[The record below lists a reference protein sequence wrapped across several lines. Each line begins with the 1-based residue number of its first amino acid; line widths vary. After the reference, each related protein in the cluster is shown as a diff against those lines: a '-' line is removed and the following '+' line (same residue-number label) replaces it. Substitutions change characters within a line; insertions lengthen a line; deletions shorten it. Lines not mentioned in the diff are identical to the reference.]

1 MKRLISLAAV
11 IFSIFIISFGSGS
24 DNAKMVVHA
33 DFGGVGHSGGGH
45 SFSHSSHSYR
55 SHHSGTHD
63 FEDILL
69 LLIIVGFG
77 VFVYLVLRG
86 ISERV
91 ERKHR
96 EYNVF
101 TIQPNFDKDNMTDHV
116 RNIFTELQE
125 AWMIRDISSVRRYLT
140 DRYFDKNQKIL
151 ERTLIKPDLYNI
163 ITEIDI
169 RYVKIT
175 KCAKK
180 FGKYVFKA
188 EIKAKMLD
196 YIVKRD
202 SEIIDDDIVMSG
214 SSKLRVTRIY
224 HYEFE
229 CPENSAYPEKWKLNN
244 IKLEKQLV

>member
-1 MKRLISLAAV
+1 MKKKFLIASA
-11 IFSIFIISFGSGS
+11 IFFLFIASFGIVE
-24 DNAKMVVHA
+24 NTFTVAHA

-45 SFSHSSHSYR
+45 SFGHSSHSYR

-96 EYNVF
+96 EYNIF
-101 TIQPNFDKDNMTDHV
+101 TIQPDFDKDNMADHV

-140 DRYFDKNQKIL
+140 DRFFDKNQKIL

-196 YIVKRD
+196 YIVKKD
-202 SEIIDDDIVMSG
+202 SAIVDGDVVMSG
-214 SSKLRVTRIY
+214 SSKIRVCRIY
-224 HYEFE
+224 NYEFE
-229 CPENSAYPEKWKLNN
+229 CSENSANIEDWKLKS
-244 IKLEKQLV
+244 IVLVKKAV

>member
-1 MKRLISLAAV
+1 MKSKRMISVAAV
-11 IFSIFIISFGSGS
+11 IFSIFILFFS
-24 DNAKMVVHA
+24 DNAVMNAYA

-101 TIQPNFDKDNMTDHV
+101 TIKPKFDKDNMTDHV

-175 KCAKK
+175 NDMHM
-180 FGKYVFKA
+180 FLLLQFRWH
-188 EIKAKMLD
+188 L
-196 YIVKRD
+196 
-202 SEIIDDDIVMSG
+202 
-214 SSKLRVTRIY
+214 
-224 HYEFE
+224 
-229 CPENSAYPEKWKLNN
+229 
-244 IKLEKQLV
+244 

>member
-1 MKRLISLAAV
+1 MKSKRMISLTAV
-11 IFSIFIISFGSGS
+11 ISGIFILFFS
-24 DNAKMVVHA
+24 DNAVMNAHA

-101 TIQPNFDKDNMTDHV
+101 TIQPDFDKDNMTDHV

-140 DRYFDKNQKIL
+140 DRYFAKNQKIL

-196 YIVKRD
+196 YIIKKD
-202 SEIIDDDIVMSG
+202 SAIVDGDVVMSG
-214 SSKLRVTRIY
+214 SSKIRVCRIY
-224 HYEFE
+224 NYEFE
-229 CPENSAYPEKWKLNN
+229 CSENSANIEDWKLKS
-244 IKLEKQLV
+244 IVLVKKAV